1 MMRSVRILAVT
12 ALVLLSAPAFAVSFQ
27 VTGWDLGETV
37 NVTFSGQARSFA
49 TAQFQENVDGV
60 VGTSFCA
67 DLSQYIGKATYSS
80 FVAYDPAAA
89 ETQSF
94 AVGPPQ
100 RQFQFAATIVDQWG
114 NSLDWLQ
121 QTLGVT
127 HVQAITG
134 VQAAV
139 WEAVY
144 GNAFSATS
152 GSMSA
157 GAFRVFGYVLG
168 FNGYTGY
175 GQTQLYYSA
184 ANQDQL
190 FTPPVPEPSAMIVF
204 GAGALIVG
212 QALLR
217 RRNRA

>member
-1 MMRSVRILAVT
+1 MRSLRMFAIA
-12 ALVLLSAPAFAVSFQ
+12 ALVLLAAPAFAVSFQ
-27 VTGWDLGETV
+27 VTGWDLGETIGV
-37 NVTFSGQARSFA
+37 SFNGQAR
-49 TAQFQENVDGV
+49 QFTTVQFHESVDNV

-67 DLSQYIGKATYSS
+67 DLSQYIGKATYTS
-80 FVAYDPAAA
+80 FAAYDPAAA

-94 AVGPPQ
+94 ASGPPK
-100 RQFQFAATIVDQWG
+100 RQFVFAATIANKWG
-114 NSLDWLQ
+114 NSLDWLEQ
-121 QTLGVT
+121 ELGVT

-168 FNGYTGY
+168 FKGYTGY
-175 GQTQLYYSA
+175 GQTQLYYSRT
-184 ANQDQL
+184 NQDQL
-190 FTPPVPEPSAMIVF
+190 FTPPIPEPSALFVF
-204 GAGALIVG
+204 GAGALLVG
-212 QALLR
+212 RSLTR
-217 RRNRA
+217 RRQQA